1 MQGTGILA
9 RKTCNSLQ
17 GDYKDVAI
25 DGKLDRNRLKGA
37 LGDAIH
43 AVPCG
48 AKHNLRMVLRK
59 LIHDGRLTL
68 PSFRQTH

>member
-1 MQGTGILA
+1 MA

-25 DGKLDRNRLKGA
+25 DGKLDRSRLKGA